1 MELRIR
7 VVKNECF
14 LLEVNIHTS
23 LDISEKMMFV
33 NYTSI
38 KLRKKD
44 ERSSV
49 PYDSVST
56 VALISMVQN

>member
-1 MELRIR
+1 M
-7 VVKNECF
+7 VKNECF

-49 PYDSVST
+49 PHDSVST

>member
-1 MELRIR
+1 M
-7 VVKNECF
+7 VKNECF
-14 LLEVNIHTS
+14 LLKVNIHTS

>member
-44 ERSSV
+44 ECSSV

>member
-1 MELRIR
+1 M
-7 VVKNECF
+7 VKNECF

-33 NYTSI
+33 NYTST

-44 ERSSV
+44 ECSSV